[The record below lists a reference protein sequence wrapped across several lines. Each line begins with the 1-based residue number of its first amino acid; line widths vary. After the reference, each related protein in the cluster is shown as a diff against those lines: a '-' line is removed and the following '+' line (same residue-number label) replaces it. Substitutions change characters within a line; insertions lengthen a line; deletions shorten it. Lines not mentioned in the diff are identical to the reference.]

1 MLDLLIAILIAL
13 GCSVGDAKSTEEL
26 KAHDPVAFDRAT
38 QIMETGTYK
47 TVDGG
52 GIIIIE
58 TGGD

>member
-13 GCSVGDAKSTEEL
+13 GCSVGDAKSNDEL
-26 KAHDPVAFDRAT
+26 KAKDPVAYERAN
-38 QIMETGTYK
+38 QIMETGNYK